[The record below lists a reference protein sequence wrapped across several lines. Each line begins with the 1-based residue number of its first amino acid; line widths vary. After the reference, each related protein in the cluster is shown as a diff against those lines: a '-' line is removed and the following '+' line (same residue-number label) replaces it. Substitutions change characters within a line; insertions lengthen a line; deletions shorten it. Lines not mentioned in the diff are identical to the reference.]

1 MMYLMEPFFDIAY
14 LGVVLAMG
22 LRLLMEEG
30 KEAKTFG
37 LMAVL
42 LGLGDA
48 FHLIPRV
55 MSNLTPDGFNRYIPL
70 LSWGEFVT
78 SITMT
83 IFYLLFYRYYQS
95 MSGDKDERK
104 SRLVYVLVALR
115 LLLVLLPQ
123 NEWGTVGN
131 YFFGLLRNVP
141 FALLGLVLVIWT
153 AKAKEKP
160 GLQHTALLIAASF
173 LFYAPVVIGA
183 RFVPLLGLLMIPK
196 TVAYVLLV
204 GVGYRHFIPQ
214 LRPSALLKQAITF
227 LVLGLS
233 GGVFYR
239 EFTKAFG
246 WTAHT
251 ALSVVHVH
259 LLVLGF
265 LFFLLLFV
273 VLQQE
278 KSLKGYVRPLAVYV
292 IGLTGTIVAFM
303 VRGIYSITAEG
314 VALFPDAML
323 SGMAGIGHILLG
335 IGVVWTM
342 LRMLKEKTHTLPQ
355 EKSA

>member
-14 LGVVLAMG
+14 LGVVLGMG
-22 LRLLMEEG
+22 IRLLLEEE
-30 KEAKTFG
+30 KDARTFG

-55 MSNLTPDGFNRYIPL
+55 MSNLTPDGFSRYLPL

-83 IFYLLFYRYYQS
+83 LFYLLFYRYYQS

-123 NEWGTVGN
+123 NEWGTEGD

-153 AKAKEKP
+153 AKANDKP

-183 RFVPLLGLLMIPK
+183 RFVSLLGLLMIPK

-204 GVGYRHFIPQ
+204 RVGYRHFIPA
-214 LRPSALLKQAITF
+214 LRPSAFLKQAITF
-227 LVLGLS
+227 LVLGLC

-246 WTAHT
+246 WMGRT

-273 VLQQE
+273 LLERDKQ
-278 KSLKGYVRPLAVYV
+278 LTTYGRPLIVY
-292 IGLTGTIVAFM
+292 ITGLTWTVVAFM
-303 VRGIYSITAEG
+303 VRGIYTITAEG

-323 SGMAGIGHILLG
+323 SGMVGIGHILLG

-342 LRMLKEKTHTLPQ
+342 LHMLKEKKQLLPQ
-355 EKSA
+355 EESI